1 MEGCLITQEDLS
13 RNVAKKFITIW
24 KVGKNMSQESLR
36 IVVVGHVDHGKSTVI
51 GRLLYDTKSLPEG
64 TVDKVKRI
72 AKETGKPFEYAYLLD
87 AFEEEQKQG
96 ITIDTTQLQ
105 FQTDTREYVI
115 IDAPGHKEFLKNMIS
130 GASNAEAAFLIVDGK
145 RGVEEQTKRHAYIL
159 KLLGIRQIY
168 VLINKMDLVDY
179 SEQRFI
185 EVKTELT
192 NFLTSLNLK
201 AAGFIPI
208 SAYYGENLLKKS
220 AKLPW
225 YHGKS
230 FIDTLDSID
239 AKEDLQK
246 RGLRFPIQ
254 DVFKFDDRRI
264 IAGRIESGT
273 LNVGD
278 EVVIY
283 PTGRKTVVESFVSW
297 PKPGIKQQGIAGE
310 SVGVTFR
317 DEFFNK
323 RGEVITAVNDPHKPI
338 VKNIVQTNL
347 FWMGK
352 RPLEKGK
359 SYKLKIATQEVIAKV
374 IDIVKVIDAT
384 TLVEVT
390 DADKV
395 NLNDVAE
402 VVFQAEQPLVYD
414 FFGEHHE
421 TARFVVVDGYDVAGG
436 GTLTEEYLGDVE
448 LDGTFLNDGEN
459 NYQVNLFDTYAFIRG
474 GVVETTAFQGQFEL
488 GDTLPVVGT
497 SYHYPESFTI
507 LAESQDKALVVV
519 NGVFTKVLALAN
531 ACDAGQAI
539 VNTRGFKIN
548 IANPADLGEY
558 LNEQEVLTDKTK
570 AVFYKKWIDFAVF
583 HEVEIEDL

>member
-1 MEGCLITQEDLS
+1 M
-13 RNVAKKFITIW
+13 A
-24 KVGKNMSQESLR
+24 QESLS

-64 TVDKVKRI
+64 TVNKVKKI

-105 FQTDTREYVI
+105 FKTATREYVI

-159 KLLGIRQIY
+159 KLLGISQIY

-179 SEQRFI
+179 SEQRYN
-185 EVKTELT
+185 EVKAELEQ
-192 NFLTSLNLK
+192 FLASLSIS

-208 SAYYGENLLKKS
+208 SAYYGENLLAKS
-220 AKLPW
+220 ARLAW
-225 YHGKS
+225 YTGKS

-239 AKEDLQK
+239 AKADLQK

-297 PKPGIKQQGIAGE
+297 PKPGIKTTGIAGE

-317 DEFFNK
+317 DEFFNQ
-323 RGEVITAVNDPHKPI
+323 RGEVLTLSEDVHKPI

-347 FWMGK
+347 FWMGR
-352 RPLEKGK
+352 RPLEKGS

-384 TLVEVT
+384 TLAEAT

-436 GTLTEEYLGDVE
+436 GTLTEEYTGDIE
-448 LDGTFLNDGEN
+448 LDGTFLNDGAAS
-459 NYQVNLFDTYAFIRG
+459 YQVNLFDTYDLIRG
-474 GVVETTAFQGQFEL
+474 GVVETIPFQGQFQI
-488 GDTLPVVGT
+488 GDPLPLAAA
-497 SYHYPESFTI
+497 SYHYPADFTV
-507 LAESQDKALVVV
+507 LVESQDKALVVEA
-519 NGVFTKVLALAN
+519 GVFKKTVPLAE
-531 ACDAGQAI
+531 AI
-539 VNTRGFKIN
+539 VTEADRVVVNTRGFKVKT
-548 IANPADLGEY
+548 ATAAGLAAY
-558 LNEQEVLTDKTK
+558 FNEQETLTDKTK
-570 AVFYKKWIDFAVF
+570 PAFYKKWIDFSAF
-583 HEVEIEDL
+583 HDVEIEDL